1 MVLKKMLNDKLRL
14 STLQTMDSGFRRND
28 VVLCMKIIFFLLFF
42 SFSAHAQTVSPS
54 SSKAPLEIT
63 ADETLEWH
71 RNDKIF
77 IAKGNVTTK
86 QGDVSIKSAT
96 QSATYQETPETSF
109 DLTTLKADGN
119 VEIVSQGSTASGQTA
134 TYDVKKGVAV
144 MTGNNLKMTSADQI
158 VTARDRFEYE
168 TSVGK
173 LSAIGTVHVIR
184 GEDTLDADRAS
195 AVFRDDNATGKRVLD
210 TLEATGNVVITTPE
224 EVLKGAHGIY
234 RSSTNKA
241 EISGGVTITRGQ
253 NILQGDRAEV
263 DLTTNISRIFGSPSQ
278 GGRVRGVF
286 YPDSKGTPS
295 PSSGSLTGHAP

>member
-1 MVLKKMLNDKLRL
+1 MRNCKILSIIL
-14 STLQTMDSGFRRND
+14 STAL
-28 VVLCMKIIFFLLFF
+28 VLTL
-42 SFSAHAQTVSPS
+42 SQVAHAQTTPPASSP
-54 SSKAPLEIT
+54 KAPLEIT

-71 RNDKIF
+71 RNEKIF

-119 VEIVSQGSTASGQTA
+119 VEIISQGSTATGQAA

-144 MTGNNLKMTSADQI
+144 MTGNNLKMTSADQT

-168 TSVGK
+168 TSAGK
-173 LSAIGTVHVIR
+173 LSAVGAVHVIR

-195 AVFRDDNATGKRVLD
+195 AVFRDDKTIGKRVLD
-210 TLEATGNVVITTPE
+210 TLEANGSVVITTPE
-224 EVLKGAHGIY
+224 EVLKGEHGIY
-234 RSSTNKA
+234 RAATNKA

-263 DLTTNISRIFGSPSQ
+263 DLTTNISKIFGSPSE

-286 YPDSKGTPS
+286 YPSSDTAKQPLGGTPDS
-295 PSSGSLTGHAP
+295 HLDITP